1 MNNAMEKVKMNEDV
15 LFLALTR
22 LAMIFGIPV
31 EAFAMCCGIG
41 GLAMIAGDS
50 IFYLPIAIPLLGVSR
65 LIVERDQNAFQIL
78 FRWLDTNARCRNR
91 SLWGGSSTSPL
102 RLRRLY
108 KIEEID

>member
-1 MNNAMEKVKMNEDV
+1 MAQIKMNEDA

-22 LAMIFGIPV
+22 PAVIFGIPV

-41 GLAMIAGDS
+41 GLAMIAADS
-50 IFYLPIAIPLLGVSR
+50 IFYLPIACPLLGICR
-65 LIVERDQNAFQIL
+65 LVVERDQSAFQIL

-91 SLWGGSSTSPL
+91 SIWGGSSTSPL

-108 KIEEID
+108 KIEEVD